1 MLPLVAQLQHRQE
14 RLLGHLDA
22 LDLLH
27 PLAGVTAGDFLL
39 SGLIR
44 CGRCRAYV
52 GMSAKVVLALDAATL
67 ER

>member
-1 MLPLVAQLQHRQE
+1 MRS
-14 RLLGHLDA
+14 
-22 LDLLH
+22 
-27 PLAGVTAGDFLL
+27 TYGDFLL